1 MGAHPPLGVTD
12 APSIASPEIGGVR
25 ETEVQVTKHALS
37 MQDAILK
44 LQEYWAG
51 VGCMV
56 MQPLNA
62 EVGAG
67 TANPSTALRVLGP
80 EPWAVAYVEPSVRP
94 DDSRYGLNPNRL
106 QTHHQFQVI
115 LKPEPGNP
123 QELYLKSLEAIGVD
137 LQAHDVRFV
146 EDNWA
151 SPALGA
157 WGLGWE
163 VWLDGMEITQFTYF
177 QQLGSINLSPIPVEI
192 TYGLER
198 ILMAL
203 QGVDHFKE
211 IEYSDGVSYGEI
223 FGQSEYEMS
232 RYYLDDADI
241 ETTRALFDAY
251 ALESRRLVE
260 NRLPVPAYSFALK
273 CSHAFNILDAR
284 GAVSTTERTKAFKLM
299 RNLVRDCAQLWVEI
313 RDELDHP
320 LGEST
325 VSEKAVRADAAAV
338 APDAS
343 PADVLFEI
351 GLEELPAS
359 EVPAIAESVRE
370 LLQGAFATTR
380 LAFDDLRVDST
391 PRRVVVRL
399 SGVPAVEAELEHV
412 ARGPRWT
419 AAFDDAGAPTNAL
432 NGFLRKNA
440 ADPDEIVEVDV
451 NGVRHVAVTRTLP
464 GRPVTEV
471 LSTVF
476 EQVVVGLRAHKN
488 IRWSD
493 PELTYVRPI
502 RWLLALWGTVE
513 IPLAVSTVASS
524 RSTRVL
530 RTSEPPVREVRTLE
544 DFDQILRDEQI
555 ILDRAERRAVIVAA
569 AERLAA
575 SVGGAIDAETDAE
588 LIDEITDLVEA
599 PGPILGSFSP
609 EYLEVPSS
617 VLTTV
622 MKKHQRYLPIWV
634 DGALSNSF
642 IIVANGPF
650 DEDVVR
656 GGNENVLRAR
666 FEDAKF
672 FWRADLEKTPSE
684 FRQMLE
690 KLLVEDRLGSFLDR
704 SRRIDALAAEFAEI
718 AELDAA
724 SKAIVQKAGAVAKFD
739 LASQL
744 VIEFS
749 GLAGTMAEE
758 YARRA
763 GFDEATSIALEEM
776 ERPRFSGAPLPETLP
791 GAVLS
796 LADRFDLLTGLTTVG
811 ISSTGS
817 SDPFGIR
824 RIAGGII
831 GVLRSRPGI
840 SITIDTGI
848 AHAASGLSAQGLE
861 VSDEVRAAVVD
872 VLEKRYSQQLVSE
885 GHDIA
890 IVRAALPAVGSP
902 SAADRT
908 ISALESWLASENF
921 TAEFE
926 ALLRV
931 INIAPADVVGE
942 IIEGG
947 DAGDAAFAAEV
958 RRFDDAL
965 GEEGYIEGFLSALRE
980 LAPHIDRF
988 FNDARV
994 LDDDPQIRRVRL
1006 GLVGV
1011 IAVRARA
1018 LAEWTELKPLVP

>member
-1 MGAHPPLGVTD
+1 M
-12 APSIASPEIGGVR
+12 
-25 ETEVQVTKHALS
+25 TKHALS

-80 EPWAVAYVEPSVRP
+80 EPWKVAYVEPSVRP

-137 LQAHDVRFV
+137 LHAHDVRFV

-177 QQLGSINLSPIPVEI
+177 QQLGGLNLSPIPVEI

-203 QGVDHFKE
+203 QGVDHFKD

-241 ETTRALFDAY
+241 ETSRALFDAY
-251 ALESRRLVE
+251 ALEARRLVE

-284 GAVSTTERTKAFKLM
+284 GAVSTTERTKAFSLM
-299 RNLVRDCAQLWVEI
+299 RNLVRDCARLWVEI

-320 LGEST
+320 LGVAQAPEALSRPDAPT
-325 VSEKAVRADAAAV
+325 VSPDAA
-338 APDAS
+338 

-359 EVPAIAESVRE
+359 EVPAITVTVRE
-370 LLQGAFATTR
+370 LLTTAFASTR

-391 PRRVVVRL
+391 PRRVVVRI
-399 SGVPAVEAELEHV
+399 SGVPAVESELEHV

-419 AAFDDAGAPTNAL
+419 AAFDEAGAPTNAL
-432 NGFLRKNA
+432 NGFLRKNGA
-440 ADPDEIVEVDV
+440 AVEEIVEVDV

-476 EQVVVGLRAHKN
+476 EQVVGGLRADKN

-493 PELTYVRPI
+493 PELSYARPI

-513 IPLAVSTVASS
+513 IPLAVSQVTSA
-524 RSTRVL
+524 RTTRVL
-530 RTSEPPVREVRTLE
+530 RTSEPPVREVTSLE
-544 DFDQILRDEQI
+544 DFDSILRDEHI
-555 ILDRAERRAVIVAA
+555 ILDRDARRGLIVDA
-569 AERLAA
+569 AEKLAA
-575 SVGGAIDAETDAE
+575 SVGGTIDIEGDAG

-599 PGPILGSFSP
+599 PGPLLGSFSA

-650 DEDVVR
+650 DEAVVR

-672 FWRADLEKTPSE
+672 FWRADLEKTPE
-684 FRQMLE
+684 QFRLMLD

-704 SRRIDALAAEFAEI
+704 SRRIEALASEFAEI
-718 AELDAA
+718 ADLDAEA
-724 SKAIVQKAGAVAKFD
+724 ATVVRSAGAVAKFD

-749 GLAGTMAEE
+749 GLAGTMAKE
-758 YARRA
+758 YAARA
-763 GFDEATSIALEEM
+763 GYDEATSTAIEEM
-776 ERPRFSGAPLPETLP
+776 ERPRFSGAALPETVP

-831 GVLRSRPGI
+831 AVLRSRPELGI
-840 SITIDTGI
+840 SIAEGI
-848 AHAASGLSAQGLE
+848 SHAASGLAVQGLE
-861 VSDEVRAAVVD
+861 VSDAVRAAVLD
-872 VLEKRYSQQLVSE
+872 VLGKRYSQQLTSE
-885 GHDIA
+885 GHEIA
-890 IVRAALPAVGSP
+890 VVRAALPLVDSP
-902 SAADRT
+902 SAADHA
-908 ISALESWLASENF
+908 IEAIESWLGSENF

-931 INIAPADVVGE
+931 VNITPADVAGE
-942 IIEGG
+942 IADGG
-947 DAGDAAFAAEV
+947 SAEDAAFAAEV

-965 GEEGYIEGFLSALRE
+965 AGSAGIDTFLTALRD

-988 FNDARV
+988 FGEVRV
-994 LDDDPQIRRVRL
+994 LDDDPQVRRARL
-1006 GLVGV
+1006 GLLGV
-1011 IAVRARA
+1011 IAGHARTQA
-1018 LAEWTELKPLVP
+1018 DWAELKPLVP

>member
-1 MGAHPPLGVTD
+1 
-12 APSIASPEIGGVR
+12 
-25 ETEVQVTKHALS
+25 

-80 EPWAVAYVEPSVRP
+80 EPWSVAYVEPSVRP

-177 QQLGSINLSPIPVEI
+177 QQLGGINLSPIPVEI

-203 QGVDHFKE
+203 QGVDHFRD
-211 IEYSDGVSYGEI
+211 IEYSSGVSYGEI

-241 ETTRALFDAY
+241 ETSRQLFDAY
-251 ALESRRLVE
+251 ALEARRLVE

-273 CSHAFNILDAR
+273 CSHAFNVLDAR
-284 GAVSTTERTKAFKLM
+284 GAVSTTERTKAFALM
-299 RNLVRDCAQLWVEI
+299 RNLVRDCARLWVEI

-320 LGEST
+320 LGESP
-325 VSEKAVRADAAAV
+325 VPHAAAHADAVPVDPETA
-338 APDAS
+338 

-351 GLEELPAS
+351 GLEELPSS
-359 EVPAIAESVRE
+359 EVSAIAESVRH
-370 LLQGAFATTR
+370 LLEGALAATR
-380 LAFDDLRVDST
+380 LGFEDLRVDST
-391 PRRVVVRL
+391 PRRVVARL
-399 SGVPAVEAELEHV
+399 TAVPAIESELEHV

-419 AAFDDAGAPTNAL
+419 AAFDADGAPTNAL
-432 NGFLRKNA
+432 NGFLRKNEA
-440 ADPDEIVEVDV
+440 TVDEIVEVDV
-451 NGVRHVAVTRTLP
+451 NGVRHVAVKRTLP
-464 GRPVTEV
+464 GRSVTEV
-471 LSTVF
+471 LSSVF
-476 EQVVVGLRAHKN
+476 EQVVRGLRADKN

-493 PELTYVRPI
+493 PELSYARPI
-502 RWLLALWGTVE
+502 RWLLALWGSVE
-513 IPLAVSTVASS
+513 IAFTVSTVTSAH
-524 RSTRVL
+524 STRVL
-530 RTSEPPVREVRTLE
+530 RTSEPPVRDVGSLE
-544 DFDQILRDEQI
+544 EFDRILREENI
-555 ILDRAERRAVIVAA
+555 ILDREERRALIVTA

-575 SVGGAIDAETDAE
+575 SVGGVIDVDGDSG

-599 PGPILGSFSP
+599 PGPILGSFSA
-609 EYLEVPSS
+609 EYLQVPSS

-650 DEDVVR
+650 DEAVVR

-672 FWRADLEKTPSE
+672 FWRADLEKTPAE
-684 FRQMLE
+684 FRLMLD

-704 SRRIDALAAEFAEI
+704 SRRIEALATEFAELAELAAEDRAVVRE
-718 AELDAA
+718 
-724 SKAIVQKAGAVAKFD
+724 AGAVAKFD

-749 GLAGTMAEE
+749 GLAGTMAKE
-758 YARRA
+758 YALRA
-763 GFDEATSIALEEM
+763 GLDEATSTAIEEM
-776 ERPRFSGAPLPETLP
+776 ERPRFSGAVLPETTP

-796 LADRFDLLTGLTTVG
+796 LADRFDLLTGLTAVG

-831 GVLRSRPGI
+831 GVLRSRPDLSI
-840 SITIDTGI
+840 SIGTGI
-848 AHAASGLSAQGLE
+848 ARAASGLSLQGLE
-861 VSDEVRAAVVD
+861 VTDSVRAAVVD

-885 GHDIA
+885 GHDVA
-890 IVRAALPAVGSP
+890 IVRAALPLIDSP
-902 SAADRT
+902 SAADHAIET
-908 ISALESWLASENF
+908 IETWLGSENF

-931 INIAPADVVGE
+931 VNITPADIVGE
-942 IIEGG
+942 IDGG
-947 DAGDAAFAAEV
+947 GGTEDVAFAEHV
-958 RRFDDAL
+958 RVFD
-965 GEEGYIEGFLSALRE
+965 SALTENDGIDVFLTELRR

-988 FNDARV
+988 FNDVRV
-994 LDDDPQIRRVRL
+994 LDDDPAVRQTRL
-1006 GLVGV
+1006 GLLGV
-1011 IAVRARA
+1011 IAGRARA
-1018 LAEWTELKPLVP
+1018 LAEWAELKPLLP